1 MCVALGL
8 DDLVRGSLWQAQCG
22 FDELLMDSGVPG
34 GRFDVL
40 QLAATAEK
48 QPLVLLQLAAAAEKQ
63 PLVLQEQCLN
73 DGDGRNIAA
82 VYVQRLRCV

>member
-40 QLAATAEK
+40 QLAA
-48 QPLVLLQLAAAAEKQ
+48 AAKKQ

-82 VYVQRLRCV
+82 V